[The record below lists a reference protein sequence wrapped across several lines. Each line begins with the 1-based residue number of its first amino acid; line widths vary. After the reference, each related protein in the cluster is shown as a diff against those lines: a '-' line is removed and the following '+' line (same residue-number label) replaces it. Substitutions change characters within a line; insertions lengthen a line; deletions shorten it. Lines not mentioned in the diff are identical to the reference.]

1 MNNEEEFE
9 WPPPPPPLGPQHQT
23 SVTLSLPA
31 FWSANASGWF
41 AHVESR
47 FRTRRIFDE
56 WDRFDLIV
64 AALDSETIL
73 SVHHLVT
80 SPPEDEPY
88 TALKQG
94 LLHNHQLTDYQRIE
108 KLFAV
113 ETLGSRKPTQMLSQ
127 MVELCPEGE
136 QQSKFFV
143 FLFLHRLPGWL
154 RIMLGDDDHQDVHAL
169 AVKADKLQALYGH
182 LQHGAV
188 AAVEGSD
195 GDGAVNAVKGG
206 GFKKGRGGNNN
217 SRGRGGS
224 RPAKSGAAP
233 STSAAAAEASTS
245 PAALAQD
252 SAGLCYYHWTYGEKA
267 SRCRKPC
274 SWQGN

>member
-1 MNNEEEFE
+1 MDNQEDFE

-23 SVTLSLPA
+23 SATLSLPA
-31 FWSANASGWF
+31 FWSANARGWF

-64 AALDSETIL
+64 AALDSDTIL

-88 TALKQG
+88 TALKEG

-113 ETLGSRKPTQMLSQ
+113 ETLGSRKPTQLLSQ
-127 MVELCPEGE
+127 MMELCPEGE

-188 AAVEGSD
+188 SAVED
-195 GDGAVNAVKGG
+195 GDGAVNAVKGC
-206 GFKKGRGGNNN
+206 GF
-217 SRGRGGS
+217 
-224 RPAKSGAAP
+224 
-233 STSAAAAEASTS
+233 
-245 PAALAQD
+245 
-252 SAGLCYYHWTYGEKA
+252 
-267 SRCRKPC
+267 
-274 SWQGN
+274 

>member
-1 MNNEEEFE
+1 M
-9 WPPPPPPLGPQHQT
+9 
-23 SVTLSLPA
+23 
-31 FWSANASGWF
+31 
-41 AHVESR
+41 
-47 FRTRRIFDE
+47 
-56 WDRFDLIV
+56 DRFDLIV
-64 AALDSETIL
+64 AALDSDTIL
-73 SVHHLVT
+73 SVHHLVK

-88 TALKQG
+88 TALKEG

-108 KLFAV
+108 KLFVV
-113 ETLGSRKPTQMLSQ
+113 ETLGSRKPTQLLSQ
-127 MVELCPEGE
+127 MMELCPEGE

-143 FLFLHRLPGWL
+143 FLFLHRLQGWL

-182 LQHGAV
+182 LQHGEV
-188 AAVEGSD
+188 SAVEDS
-195 GDGAVNAVKGG
+195 DGAVNAVKGG
-206 GFKKGRGGNNN
+206 CFKKGRGGNNN

-233 STSAAAAEASTS
+233 STAVGAAAEASTS

-252 SAGLCYYHWTYGEKA
+252 SAGLCYYHWIYGEKA

>member
-1 MNNEEEFE
+1 M
-9 WPPPPPPLGPQHQT
+9 
-23 SVTLSLPA
+23 
-31 FWSANASGWF
+31 
-41 AHVESR
+41 
-47 FRTRRIFDE
+47 
-56 WDRFDLIV
+56 
-64 AALDSETIL
+64 AALDSDTIL

-88 TALKQG
+88 TALKEG

-113 ETLGSRKPTQMLSQ
+113 ETLGSRKPTQLLSQ
-127 MVELCPEGE
+127 MMELCPEGE

-154 RIMLGDDDHQDVHAL
+154 RILLGDDDHQDVHAL

-188 AAVEGSD
+188 SAVED

-206 GFKKGRGGNNN
+206 GFKKGRGGNSN

-224 RPAKSGAAP
+224 KPAKSGAAP
-233 STSAAAAEASTS
+233 STAAVWREGQ
-245 PAALAQD
+245 PLQKAL
-252 SAGLCYYHWTYGEKA
+252 
-267 SRCRKPC
+267 
-274 SWQGN
+274 

>member
-1 MNNEEEFE
+1 VAAAAF
-9 WPPPPPPLGPQHQT
+9 GAAASDQRH
-23 SVTLSLPA
+23 SLPPRLLV
-31 FWSANASGWF
+31 GERQRM
-41 AHVESR
+41 VRPLESR

-64 AALDSETIL
+64 AALDSNTIL

-88 TALKQG
+88 TALKEG

-113 ETLGSRKPTQMLSQ
+113 ETLGSRKPTQLLSQ
-127 MVELCPEGE
+127 MMELCPEGE

-182 LQHGAV
+182 LQHV
-188 AAVEGSD
+188 LY
-195 GDGAVNAVKGG
+195 GG
-206 GFKKGRGGNNN
+206 LGIGK
-217 SRGRGGS
+217 
-224 RPAKSGAAP
+224 
-233 STSAAAAEASTS
+233 
-245 PAALAQD
+245 L
-252 SAGLCYYHWTYGEKA
+252 
-267 SRCRKPC
+267 
-274 SWQGN
+274 

>member
-113 ETLGSRKPTQMLSQ
+113 ETLGSRKPTQLLSQ
-127 MVELCPEGE
+127 MMELCPEGE

-188 AAVEGSD
+188 SAVED

-206 GFKKGRGGNNN
+206 GFKKGRGGNSS

-224 RPAKSGAAP
+224 KPAKSGAAP
-233 STSAAAAEASTS
+233 STAAAAAEASTS